1 MIDTHNPLTKT
12 TTHAPEGLPKQT
24 VSGVAPKPHMAVP
37 GQVDLRMT
45 DITQEEMTAG
55 KKASDFYSQ
64 RRQAELD
71 YGGKFMERRMAKI
84 KEIPKT

>member
-24 VSGVAPKPHMAVP
+24 VPGAAPKPHMAAP
-37 GQVDLRMT
+37 AHPDLMMT
-45 DITQEEMTAG
+45 DITQEELTAG
-55 KKASDFYSQ
+55 KKASEFYAQ

-71 YGGKFMERRMAKI
+71 YGAKFAERRMEKI
-84 KEIPKT
+84 KAK